1 MDDPEKKRD
10 VDERQRLVQM
20 LLHRNENQNPKIRE
34 FFRDYF
40 AERGDFGDEGSRG
53 GCGVFDG
60 GAGVLV
66 ASERGES

>member
-1 MDDPEKKRD
+1 MSLKKRD

-20 LLHRNENQNPKIRE
+20 LLHRDENQNPEIRE

-53 GCGVFDG
+53 SGGVFD
-60 GAGVLV
+60 
-66 ASERGES
+66 